1 VGDLLIWIAAEA
13 SEIDEDELEAK
24 TEDSTTLPQ

>member
-1 VGDLLIWIAAEA
+1 MLIWIAAEA
-13 SEIDEDELEAK
+13 SEVDEDELVAE